1 VWGFIG
7 SQAVFDS
14 FFWAIALF
22 AAALLRFEFDIEK
35 LVLSP
40 LLVFAG
46 LVALANFGLGK
57 ILGVYRFRFNPGS
70 LDEMVTL
77 AILTA
82 VVGGLATIAV
92 LFGGLAWDIPRSV
105 TLIASPF
112 FLVMTASVRVFRRL
126 TQQYFR
132 RSGSSKRTVIYG
144 AGDLAQ
150 LLITRLLSDSN
161 SEYFPVGLVDDDPAK
176 SNRWIAG
183 VKMKGNGKNLRGVL
197 KTTKAEAIVI
207 AIPRATSSL
216 FQKVDRVATELGIE
230 VLAMPSLSEMMQS
243 PGSGTRF
250 QSLGIEDL
258 VGRRAVDTDV
268 SSIGTYLSGKR
279 VLITGAG
286 GSIGVELCRQVAK
299 FSPAELIF
307 LDRDETGLQT
317 AQLATSNSGLL
328 DTSDFVL
335 ADIREAELI
344 LHTFSEKRP
353 QVVFHAAALKHLPV
367 LERFPLEAWKTNVLG
382 TLNVLLAAE
391 AVGVETFIN
400 VSTDKASGPTSILG
414 KSKHFAEQL
423 TAWFSTKNRGKYV
436 SVRFGNVLGS
446 RGSLIPTLSHQIR
459 EGGPVTITDPEATR
473 YFMTIPEACQLVLQA
488 GAMGQGKEIF
498 VLDMGNPVKILDVA
512 NNMIRLARKKVEIVF
527 TGLREGEKLHEEVHS
542 ANDILRDSG
551 HPLIYRIDSQ
561 PLDPRKLSK
570 LFESFLS
577 SD

>member
-1 VWGFIG
+1 
-7 SQAVFDS
+7 
-14 FFWAIALF
+14 
-22 AAALLRFEFDIEK
+22 
-35 LVLSP
+35 
-40 LLVFAG
+40 
-46 LVALANFGLGK
+46 
-57 ILGVYRFRFNPGS
+57 
-70 LDEMVTL
+70 
-77 AILTA
+77 
-82 VVGGLATIAV
+82 
-92 LFGGLAWDIPRSV
+92 
-105 TLIASPF
+105 
-112 FLVMTASVRVFRRL
+112 
-126 TQQYFR
+126 
-132 RSGSSKRTVIYG
+132 VIYG

-382 TLNVLLAAE
+382 TLNVLLASE

-400 VSTDKASGPTSILG
+400 VSTDKASGPSSILG